1 MKNQYKI
8 TKDLMQTWAKEYHLH
23 GAANVILFIIW
34 CVLGVIG
41 ISGLIF
47 SIALHSEWMAIYIY
61 ALLTIIAVFKLFLVR
76 FVVWSKRYKLYST
89 TYGVSEWIR
98 TTEFLDDE
106 IILTD
111 HTSVSKLKYSNIE
124 KIKEK
129 NNVVMIFM
137 NNNMALRLYKDAFV
151 EGSWEECKKK
161 SMICSNKINPDRFK
175 ICRGYLCLLRSNY
188 AFLDR
193 RGRRSLQGKI
203 KHPYENHAL
212 LLFLFF
218 RIFSP
223 L

>member
-47 SIALHSEWMAIYIY
+47 SIALHGEWMAICLY
-61 ALLTIIAVFKLFLVR
+61 ALLTIGAVFKLFLVR
-76 FVVWSKRYKLYST
+76 FVVWSKRYKLYSI

-161 SMICSNKINPDRFK
+161 INDMLK
-175 ICRGYLCLLRSNY
+175 
-188 AFLDR
+188 
-193 RGRRSLQGKI
+193 
-203 KHPYENHAL
+203 
-212 LLFLFF
+212 
-218 RIFSP
+218 
-223 L
+223 

>member
-8 TKDLMQTWAKEYHLH
+8 TKDLMKTWAKEYHLH

-34 CVLGVIG
+34 CVLGIIG
-41 ISGLIF
+41 IAGLIF
-47 SIALHSEWMAIYIY
+47 SITLHSVAIYIY
-61 ALLTIIAVFKLFLVR
+61 ALLTIIAFFKLFLAR
-76 FVVWSKRYKLYST
+76 FFAWSKRYKLYSN

-137 NNNMALRLYKDAFV
+137 NNNLALMLDKDAFV
-151 EGSWEECKKK
+151 EGSWEECKQ
-161 SMICSNKINPDRFK
+161 KINSMHK
-175 ICRGYLCLLRSNY
+175 
-188 AFLDR
+188 
-193 RGRRSLQGKI
+193 
-203 KHPYENHAL
+203 
-212 LLFLFF
+212 
-218 RIFSP
+218 
-223 L
+223 